1 MFVDYHIHPDYS
13 CDAKDSIDALCRK
26 ALSVGLDEICFTTHY
41 DLDPVRNDI
50 DCFVRVNGKLVSS
63 RSNWF
68 DYYFEDLEKAKATY
82 ARKGLNVKFGVEV
95 DYQRAVEDEVKR
107 ILSERHFDFVLG
119 AVHSV
124 DHVSISLEDEAL
136 ICFREK
142 SAREVCEKYYL
153 QMESAVKSG
162 LFDVIAHLDIYRK
175 YSADLIDKDT
185 QSVCADRAERVFDL
199 MVEKNV
205 SLEINTSA
213 FRRGEGE
220 PFPSMELLERWKSRN
235 QKMVTVGSDAHVVTD
250 LGADIDKGVEVAKK
264 LGLKICT
271 FKDRKVEKCF

>member
-1 MFVDYHIHPDYS
+1 
-13 CDAKDSIDALCRK
+13 
-26 ALSVGLDEICFTTHY
+26 
-41 DLDPVRNDI
+41 
-50 DCFVRVNGKLVSS
+50 VSS

-119 AVHSV
+119 AVHSI

-153 QMESAVKSG
+153 EMESAVKSG
-162 LFDVIAHLDIYRK
+162 LFDVVAHLDIYRK
-175 YSADLIDKDT
+175 YGADFIDKDT
-185 QSVCADRAERVFDL
+185 QSVCVDHAERVFDL

-205 SLEINTSA
+205 GLEINTSA
-213 FRRGEGE
+213 FRRGEDE
-220 PFPSMELLERWKSRN
+220 PFPSIELLERWKSRN
-235 QKMVTVGSDAHVVTD
+235 QEVVTVGSDAHSTAD
-250 LGADIDKGVEVAKK
+250 LGTYIDKGIAIAKK
-264 LGLKICT
+264 LGLKVCT
-271 FKDRKVEKCF
+271 FKDREVEKCF